1 MAFTTSSSSSSSVT
15 PSLNVTPLIDILLV
29 LIIIFMVITP
39 SKPQGLKTAV
49 PQLPETTEQTAPQ
62 PRTLVLSVAADLTV
76 RLNRE
81 LVSRVDLP
89 GRLRAWA
96 AGQAE
101 PVLFVDGDRSLE
113 FGAVA
118 EVMDTARGAGVE
130 RMALLPGA
138 DSGHKGF

>member
-1 MAFTTSSSSSSSVT
+1 MAFTTPSSPSSIT

-39 SKPQGLKTAV
+39 STSQGLKTTV
-49 PQLPETTEQTAPQ
+49 PQVPDSNEPSPSQ
-62 PRTLVLSVAADLTV
+62 PRTLVLSVAADLSIH
-76 RLNRE
+76 LNRE

-89 GRLRAWA
+89 DRLRAWA
-96 AGQAE
+96 SGQAE

-118 EVMDTARGAGVE
+118 EVMDTARGAGVV
-130 RMALLPGA
+130 RMALMPGTEA
-138 DSGHKGF
+138 GHRLF